1 MLVWAGGAEGLREAA
16 TRENRPLGG
25 GASGFGLIEKR
36 MVREKFFF
44 IVAADKILAIKRR
57 R

>member
-25 GASGFGLIEKR
+25 GASGFGLMEKR
-36 MVREKFFF
+36 MVNVKFF
-44 IVAADKILAIKRR
+44 LQQMRY
-57 R
+57 